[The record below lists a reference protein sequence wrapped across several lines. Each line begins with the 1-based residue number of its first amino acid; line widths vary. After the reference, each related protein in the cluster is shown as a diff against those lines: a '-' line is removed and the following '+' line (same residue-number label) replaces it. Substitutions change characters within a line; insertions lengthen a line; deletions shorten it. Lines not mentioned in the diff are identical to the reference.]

1 MRDPRRIDD
10 VLLAIGEV
18 WALDP
23 DLRLGQLLYVALRP
37 DEPCPELSGI
47 EDRDLVRR
55 VQALGERLRA
65 RGHAEPGAAPD
76 RRGTSGFRDV
86 QAPAPRRPVSWIVRP
101 TPQPSRAVWSP
112 TRRSHCGSSFRVVV
126 APGRGRVLDL
136 RLGCTAGYRDA
147 GDTLCVSR
155 V

>member
-37 DEPCPELSGI
+37 KEPCPELSGI

-55 VQALGERLRA
+55 IQAVAERLRA
-65 RGHAEPGAAPD
+65 QRHAEPGAAAD
-76 RRGTSGFRDV
+76 GG
-86 QAPAPRRPVSWIVRP
+86 
-101 TPQPSRAVWSP
+101 
-112 TRRSHCGSSFRVVV
+112 GM
-126 APGRGRVLDL
+126 
-136 RLGCTAGYRDA
+136 
-147 GDTLCVSR
+147 
-155 V
+155 